1 MPPQTSLAGRGRT
14 PKCCP
19 VWLLLTLWLAVTPA
33 AFAGAGQA
41 ALTADVPAGHHK
53 VLRLRNL
60 PKDARIAV
68 AIQSSGRITVTFL
81 NEADFK
87 RFPNP
92 VDPVFVA
99 PVEQTISF
107 ALTMPETGDYYVVF
121 DNTRGTDS
129 QKVKMVIR
137 AVSGAGPARPGP
149 APEPPPARPPP
160 DRKEF

>member
-41 ALTADVPAGHHK
+41 ALTADVPAGQHK

-60 PKDARIAV
+60 PKDTQIAV

-92 VDPVFVA
+92 VEPVFVA

-107 ALTMPETGDYYVVF
+107 ALTMPETGDYYVVL

-137 AVSGAGPARPGP
+137 AVAANAVPGTSP
-149 APEPPPARPPP
+149 LPLPRRPPAA

>member
-1 MPPQTSLAGRGRT
+1 MQGAIQAL
-14 PKCCP
+14 KWCP
-19 VWLLLTLWLAVTPA
+19 VWLLPALWLTVAPA
-33 AFAGAGQA
+33 ASAGAGQA
-41 ALTADVPAGHHK
+41 ALTADVPAGQHK

-60 PKDARIAV
+60 PKDAQIAV

-92 VDPVFVA
+92 VEPVFVA

-121 DNTRGTDS
+121 DNTKGTEG

-137 AVSGAGPARPGP
+137 AVSGAGSARTDP
-149 APEPPPARPPP
+149 APASPPARLPPN
-160 DRKEF
+160 RKEF

>member
-41 ALTADVPAGHHK
+41 ALTADVPAGQHK

-60 PKDARIAV
+60 PKDTQIAV

-92 VDPVFVA
+92 VEPVFVA

-137 AVSGAGPARPGP
+137 AVAAKAVPGTSP
-149 APEPPPARPPP
+149 LPSPRRPPPA